1 MNRIH
6 GWFAIGLVLAAA
18 GAGADESTLRMRIVA
33 GNGWAGYHVAMIPGA
48 GAPCCYSGGRGAVKK
63 SECDLDTRDGSF
75 VSDDSGPIRS
85 GDLSIYWHTSNGK
98 LDQIKA
104 FAADCPVRSLE
115 AIRWID
121 PVDPKD
127 SVASTLAWI
136 ESAGTYRDS
145 MELAALALQADPS
158 ASTAL
163 IALTAPE
170 KSTEMRK
177 DAIFWLS
184 HVRGTDGADFVGKI
198 ALNDPTIE
206 IREHAVF
213 SLSQSHAK
221 NSYERIRAISRE
233 DDSPEV
239 RGKALF
245 WMAQMQDPRAA
256 ADIDAALTTDISEE
270 VREQAVFALSQLG
283 DGKAAPALIAVVRGN
298 HPRSVKEKALFW
310 LGQSDSDEA
319 IAFLDEVLTK

>member
-1 MNRIH
+1 MNRFQ
-6 GWFAIGLVLAAA
+6 GLFAIGLVLAAA
-18 GAGADESTLRMRIVA
+18 GAGAEESALRMRLVA

-48 GAPCCYSGGRGAVKK
+48 GAPCCYSGGHGDMKK
-63 SECDLDTRDGSF
+63 SKCDLDTRTGNF

-98 LDQIKA
+98 LDQVKA
-104 FAADCPVRSLE
+104 FAADCPVSSRE

-136 ESAGTYRDS
+136 ESAGTHRDS
-145 MELAALALQADPS
+145 MELAALALQAEPS
-158 ASTAL
+158 ATTAL
-163 IALTAPE
+163 NTVAAPE

-177 DAIFWLS
+177 DAIFWLG
-184 HVRGTDGADFVGKI
+184 HVRGTQGADLVEKI
-198 ALNDPTIE
+198 ATNDPSIE

-221 NSYERIRAISRE
+221 GAYERIRAISRNDGSAE
-233 DDSPEV
+233 I

-245 WMAQMQDPRAA
+245 WMAKMQDPRAA
-256 ADIDAALTTDISEE
+256 ADIDAALVADTSED
-270 VREQAVFALSQLG
+270 VREQAVFALSQLD
-283 DGKAAPALIAVVRGN
+283 DGKATAALIAVIRGN
-298 HPRSVKEKALFW
+298 HPRSVREKALFW